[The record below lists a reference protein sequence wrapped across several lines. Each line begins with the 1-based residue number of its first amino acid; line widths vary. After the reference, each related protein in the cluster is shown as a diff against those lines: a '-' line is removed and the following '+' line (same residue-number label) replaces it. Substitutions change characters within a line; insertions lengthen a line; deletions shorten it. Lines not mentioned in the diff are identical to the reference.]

1 MYSYKTLKSIL
12 KRENLINDNM
22 TYSYIINL
30 IKNTGIVI
38 KTFDEYKKEWIDDAA
53 IPNGSHAFLAES
65 DDGYIIYHDDDY
77 YKNYWI
83 IHEFSHY
90 MLKHNHDGEIQ
101 EYSANLMS
109 CMIIAPVKSLIN
121 NKIFTPY
128 EIHKKYCIP
137 EDIAVTY
144 FNELIKNENKY
155 SNNVNNKT
163 FKSKLIKNYKKALL
177 LFSIFTIL
185 ILSFTLNKNIQ
196 NSKKDSLIK
205 IMFSAETVSVTT
217 FNSFK
222 INMDKNTETEK
233 TEENITVYITK
244 TGKKYHRASCQYVK
258 NKVTVF
264 TLSLENA
271 KLSGYTPCSKCLP

>member
-12 KRENLINDNM
+12 KRENLINDNNL
-22 TYSYIINL
+22 TYSDIINL
-30 IKNTGIVI
+30 VKNAGIVI
-38 KTFDEYKKEWIDDAA
+38 KTFDEYKKEGIDDTA
-53 IPNGSHAFLAES
+53 IPDGSHAFLAES
-65 DDGYIIYHDDDY
+65 DDGYIIYYDEDY

-90 MLKHNHDGEIQ
+90 ILKHNHDGKIQ

-109 CMIIAPVKSLIN
+109 CMIIAPVKSLIKK
-121 NKIFTPY
+121 KIFTSD

-137 EDIAVTY
+137 KDIAIMY
-144 FNELIKNENKY
+144 FNELVKNENKY
-155 SNNVNNKT
+155 SCNVNNKT
-163 FKSKLIKNYKKALL
+163 FKSKLVKNYKKALL
-177 LFSIFTIL
+177 LFSIFIIS
-185 ILSFTLNKNIQ
+185 ILSFTLNENIQ

-205 IMFSAETVSVTT
+205 IMFSAETTSVAA
-217 FNSFK
+217 FNAFK
-222 INMDKNTETEK
+222 TNIYKNTKSDED
-233 TEENITVYITK
+233 NITVYITK

-264 TLSLENA
+264 TLSIENA